1 MQMTGGQTDI
11 NYNNMTQHWLEV
23 LDEVSRLSSNLGKI
37 RTESNSKNMEEF
49 RKFLLLWLD
58 MQRKTT
64 WRNIPESYQKIT
76 VEQSDILSKNLAQ
89 AIRNLDFVY
98 SYFATQYQQNFGIWS
113 DYASILTQNMA
124 GMWGIYVKHQISGSG
139 FLYEQDRQFVE
150 TIRDIEKD
158 YEDFDNSQSPNKKTK
173 SKSIRNY
180 SEKIDDA
187 SEPSVIQ

>member
-23 LDEVSRLSSNLGKI
+23 LDEVGRLSSNLGKI
-37 RTESNSKNMEEF
+37 RTESNSKNMEEW

-58 MQRKTT
+58 MQRKTI

-76 VEQSDILSKNLAQ
+76 VEQSGILSKNLAQ
-89 AIRNLDFVY
+89 AIHNLDFVY

-158 YEDFDNSQSPNKKTK
+158 YEDFDNSQSLNKKTK
-173 SKSIRNY
+173 SKSNPELQREN
-180 SEKIDDA
+180 
-187 SEPSVIQ
+187 

>member
-1 MQMTGGQTDI
+1 MQMTEGQTDI

-23 LDEVSRLSSNLGKI
+23 LDEVSSLSSNLGKM
-37 RTESNSKNMEEF
+37 RTESNSKNMEEW
-49 RKFLLLWLD
+49 RKFFLLWLD

-76 VEQSDILSKNLAQ
+76 AEQSGILSKSLAQ

-113 DYASILTQNMA
+113 DYASIMIQNMA
-124 GMWGIYVKHQISGSG
+124 GMWGIYVKYQVSGSG
-139 FLYEQDRQFVE
+139 FLYEQDKQFVE

-158 YEDFDNSQSPNKKTK
+158 YEDFDNAQSPNKKTK
-173 SKSIRNY
+173 SKSIQNY
-180 SEKIDDA
+180 SKKVDDA